1 MSKIDYPTWSVF
13 ESHNWWYMDVSFF
26 LFSTVQLHLS
36 TCRNS
41 VAVPKIFQWCS
52 LTSGIVRLLQ
62 KFSNGALSLPEL
74 RGCSEKILM
83 VFSLSENRV
92 AAPMLQTVP
101 LFRRCGCFH
110 FATPFS
116 VFDLLCFACGP
127 PSAFSSRLPFEN
139 RPRSPPSEKQ
149 SPQISISLLLKTIF
163 LSKQSP
169 NLLYFSLPF
178 KTHLLELFIANSS
191 PSSWGVFLSPNFI
204 LCTSKTLF

>member
-1 MSKIDYPTWSVF
+1 MSCQKLITQLGACSKAIIDGTWMYPF
-13 ESHNWWYMDVSFF
+13 SFS
-26 LFSTVQLHLS
+26 LQCSCTSLLVGI
-36 TCRNS
+36 
-41 VAVPKIFQWCS
+41 VWCS

-191 PSSWGVFLSPNFI
+191 PSS
-204 LCTSKTLF
+204 